1 MDNQFDDLEVKAP
14 ELSFDIPV
22 STDLPAAAPV
32 QTPEVKVP
40 QEDLNLTE
48 EEMLSEIQQYCEA
61 TDTVTSEHIELARE
75 CKLVSV
81 PFTSGILNMTQ
92 QQFEEEC
99 GRLGVN

>member
-48 EEMLSEIQQYCEA
+48 EEMRQVAETMKQLAIEHYRWQTIAEQYY
-61 TDTVTSEHIELARE
+61 TNFRE
-75 CKLVSV
+75 D
-81 PFTSGILNMTQ
+81 LNKQ
-92 QQFEEEC
+92 
-99 GRLGVN
+99 